1 MAIFVIILTIFAF
14 LSVVCVK
21 NTLNILK
28 NDAGYVVVLDAGHGA
43 PDGGVVGTNTGVLES
58 DLNLKMVK
66 ILQNYL
72 ENAGVKV
79 VLTRKNKYALSGGA
93 KGFKKE
99 DFKLRKE
106 IIESVNPDAVISI
119 HMNFYK
125 AQPSRRGAQVFYDAK
140 NPYSLPFAAT
150 LMQKINTEINK
161 KYSGREYAA
170 LSGDF
175 YIINSTSAPAAIVE
189 CGFLSNAEDEKT
201 ACRRRIQKGIL
212 LSLVFGRDAISVH
225 GRKIRASDVCLAAKR
240 CAFGVI
246 FCCRKAMFL
255 SLKEDKVF

>member
-106 IIESVNPDAVISI
+106 IIE
-119 HMNFYK
+119 K
-125 AQPSRRGAQVFYDAK
+125 RKSRRGYQHSHELLQGSAVAARSASVLRREKPVFSAVCGDAHAK
-140 NPYSLPFAAT
+140 NQYGNQ
-150 LMQKINTEINK
+150 QKIQRT
-161 KYSGREYAA
+161 
-170 LSGDF
+170 
-175 YIINSTSAPAAIVE
+175 
-189 CGFLSNAEDEKT
+189 
-201 ACRRRIQKGIL
+201 GI
-212 LSLVFGRDAISVH
+212 
-225 GRKIRASDVCLAAKR
+225 C
-240 CAFGVI
+240 CAFGRLLYNKFDVRPRRNRGMRI
-246 FCCRKAMFL
+246 FK
-255 SLKEDKVF
+255 

>member
-21 NTLNILK
+21 NTLNIMK
-28 NDAGYVVVLDAGHGA
+28 NEAGYVVVLDAGHGA

-93 KGFKKE
+93 TGFKKE

-106 IIESVNPDAVISI
+106 IIESENPDAVISI

-140 NPYSLPFAAT
+140 TRILCR
-150 LMQKINTEINK
+150 L
-161 KYSGREYAA
+161 
-170 LSGDF
+170 
-175 YIINSTSAPAAIVE
+175 
-189 CGFLSNAEDEKT
+189 
-201 ACRRRIQKGIL
+201 RRRSCKKSI
-212 LSLVFGRDAISVH
+212 
-225 GRKIRASDVCLAAKR
+225 RKSTKNTADGNMLRFRAT
-240 CAFGVI
+240 FI
-246 FCCRKAMFL
+246 
-255 SLKEDKVF
+255 

>member
-1 MAIFVIILTIFAF
+1 MDKLGKTIFKISMAIFVIILTIFAF

-140 NPYSLPFAAT
+140 NPYSLLFAAT

-189 CGFLSNAEDEKT
+189 CGFLSNAEDEK
-201 ACRRRIQKGIL
+201 L
-212 LSLVFGRDAISVH
+212 LVGDEYKKEFCYHLFS
-225 GRKIRASDVCLAAKR
+225 
-240 CAFGVI
+240 GVMQYLYTGA
-246 FCCRKAMFL
+246 R
-255 SLKEDKVF
+255 

>member
-1 MAIFVIILTIFAF
+1 MQCGQTRQNNFQNQYGNIRNYFDNFAF

-79 VLTRKNKYALSGGA
+79 VLTRKTNTRCRAAQRVQKRRLQTQ
-93 KGFKKE
+93 KRDNRE
-99 DFKLRKE
+99 RK
-106 IIESVNPDAVISI
+106 
-119 HMNFYK
+119 
-125 AQPSRRGAQVFYDAK
+125 SRRGYQHSHELLQGSAVAARSASVLRREKPVFSAVCGDAHAK
-140 NPYSLPFAAT
+140 NQYGNQ
-150 LMQKINTEINK
+150 QK
-161 KYSGREYAA
+161 YGGREYAA

-189 CGFLSNAEDEKT
+189 CGFLSNAEDEK
-201 ACRRRIQKGIL
+201 L
-212 LSLVFGRDAISVH
+212 LVGDEYKNEFCYHLFS
-225 GRKIRASDVCLAAKR
+225 
-240 CAFGVI
+240 GVMQYLYTGA
-246 FCCRKAMFL
+246 R
-255 SLKEDKVF
+255 

>member
-1 MAIFVIILTIFAF
+1 MDKLGKTIFKISMAIFVIILTIFAF

-93 KGFKKE
+93 KGFKK
-99 DFKLRKE
+99 KT
-106 IIESVNPDAVISI
+106 S
-119 HMNFYK
+119 
-125 AQPSRRGAQVFYDAK
+125 
-140 NPYSLPFAAT
+140 
-150 LMQKINTEINK
+150 
-161 KYSGREYAA
+161 
-170 LSGDF
+170 
-175 YIINSTSAPAAIVE
+175 NS
-189 CGFLSNAEDEKT
+189 EK
-201 ACRRRIQKGIL
+201 R
-212 LSLVFGRDAISVH
+212 
-225 GRKIRASDVCLAAKR
+225 
-240 CAFGVI
+240 
-246 FCCRKAMFL
+246 
-255 SLKEDKVF
+255 

>member
-93 KGFKKE
+93 KGFKKRRLQTQKRDNRE
-99 DFKLRKE
+99 RK
-106 IIESVNPDAVISI
+106 
-119 HMNFYK
+119 
-125 AQPSRRGAQVFYDAK
+125 SRRGYQHSHELLQGSAVAARSAGVLRREKPVFFAVCGDAHAK
-140 NPYSLPFAAT
+140 NQYGNQ
-150 LMQKINTEINK
+150 QKI
-161 KYSGREYAA
+161 
-170 LSGDF
+170 
-175 YIINSTSAPAAIVE
+175 
-189 CGFLSNAEDEKT
+189 
-201 ACRRRIQKGIL
+201 RRTGI
-212 LSLVFGRDAISVH
+212 
-225 GRKIRASDVCLAAKR
+225 C
-240 CAFGVI
+240 CAFGRLLYNKFDVRSRRNRGMRI
-246 FCCRKAMFL
+246 FK
-255 SLKEDKVF
+255 

>member
-150 LMQKINTEINK
+150 LMQKSIRK
-161 KYSGREYAA
+161 
-170 LSGDF
+170 
-175 YIINSTSAPAAIVE
+175 ST
-189 CGFLSNAEDEKT
+189 K
-201 ACRRRIQKGIL
+201 IQRTGI
-212 LSLVFGRDAISVH
+212 
-225 GRKIRASDVCLAAKR
+225 C
-240 CAFGVI
+240 CAFGRLLYNKFDVRPRRNRGMRI
-246 FCCRKAMFL
+246 FK
-255 SLKEDKVF
+255 

>member
-140 NPYSLPFAAT
+140 NPVFFAVCGDAHAKNQYGNQ
-150 LMQKINTEINK
+150 QKIRRTGICCAYGRLLYNK
-161 KYSGREYAA
+161 FDVRS
-170 LSGDF
+170 
-175 YIINSTSAPAAIVE
+175 
-189 CGFLSNAEDEKT
+189 
-201 ACRRRIQKGIL
+201 RRNRGMRIFK
-212 LSLVFGRDAISVH
+212 
-225 GRKIRASDVCLAAKR
+225 
-240 CAFGVI
+240 
-246 FCCRKAMFL
+246 
-255 SLKEDKVF
+255 

>member
-21 NTLNILK
+21 NTLNTLK

-93 KGFKKE
+93 TGFKKE

-106 IIESVNPDAVISI
+106 IIESENPDAVISI

-140 NPYSLPFAAT
+140 NPYSMAFAAT
-150 LMQKINTEINK
+150 LMQKSIRKSTKNTADGNML
-161 KYSGREYAA
+161 R
-170 LSGDF
+170 F
-175 YIINSTSAPAAIVE
+175 
-189 CGFLSNAEDEKT
+189 
-201 ACRRRIQKGIL
+201 
-212 LSLVFGRDAISVH
+212 
-225 GRKIRASDVCLAAKR
+225 RAT
-240 CAFGVI
+240 FI
-246 FCCRKAMFL
+246 
-255 SLKEDKVF
+255 